1 MTRLDKPLKREI
13 DIKGEPYVLTLT
25 PGELKITRKGHRNGI
40 VLPWQD
46 LIGGDAAL
54 ATALQASVTEP
65 V

>member
-25 PGELKITRKGHRNGI
+25 PDELKITRKGHRNGV
-40 VLPWQD
+40 VLSWQD

-65 V
+65 A